1 MSTAAGWC
9 PACQR
14 GPMVGNARCKLVC
27 PICHYMET

>member
-1 MSTAAGWC
+1 MSGANWC

-14 GPMVGNARCKLVC
+14 SALVSNARCKLVC